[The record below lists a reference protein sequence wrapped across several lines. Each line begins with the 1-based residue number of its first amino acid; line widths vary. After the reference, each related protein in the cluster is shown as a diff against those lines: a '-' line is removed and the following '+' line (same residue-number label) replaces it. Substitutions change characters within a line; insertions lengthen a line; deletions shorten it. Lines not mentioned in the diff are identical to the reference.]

1 MSKRIGLLQRIQSSL
16 SARISLWTVLFA
28 ALVFSTAL
36 LVLGVRSRRTVREE
50 AFKTASQVLDNTVYR
65 VNDILESVELVAD
78 NMEWLIYKNLDNPD
92 AMLEISHNVV
102 QGNSFLNGCSISF
115 EPYFYPQKGR
125 YFSAYS
131 NNNGRYVYTT
141 QEGEDDYQYFYL
153 NWYMLPKLLQQPVW
167 TEPYSD
173 QEIADEG
180 KMSLEMTVSYC
191 KPLIGND
198 GIFIGVLSL
207 DVSLKWFSDMI
218 SDVKPYKDSYAFL
231 IGRGGTYLVHPD
243 PDKLFYETLF
253 TPALVGEAPPEQI
266 QLGKDM
272 LDWKEGAYQF
282 KEKGKA
288 ASYVFFKPLMHT
300 GWSIAIVCPVY
311 SIFGGFNRLRNVMLL
326 NILIGLLLQFLVLYK
341 VISKLLRP
349 LKHLAGHAE
358 TIASGNFDITLP
370 PMDRTDEI
378 GVLNRSFRYMQSSL
392 ITYIDELTQST
403 AKRERIEGELQIA
416 RDIQMGMVPRVFP
429 AFPERRDIDMYAD
442 MFPAKEVGGDLYDY
456 FIQDEKLYFCI
467 GDVSGKGVPAS
478 LFMAVARNLFRVVA
492 GQGMTPEEVARQIN
506 DTISRDNQQMM
517 FITLFIGLID
527 LRSGSFHF
535 CNCGHNPPIVLS
547 RSGAAPHFLDCHP
560 NVPVGV
566 AQGFVFQG
574 QCLENFRDTP
584 LLMYTD
590 GLTEAEDADH
600 QLLGEDR
607 VMEALSATPYT
618 NAANTVLLLLDTV
631 HAHVKDAEQSDDLT
645 LLCINTL

>member
-1 MSKRIGLLQRIQSSL
+1 MSKIGLLQRIQSSL

-28 ALVFSTAL
+28 ALVFNAAL
-36 LVLGVRSRRTVREE
+36 LVLGVRSRRAVKEE
-50 AFKTASQVLDNTVYR
+50 AFKTANQVLDNTVYR

-78 NMEWLIYKNLDNPD
+78 NMEWLIYENLDKPD
-92 AMLEISHNVV
+92 AMLEISHNIV

-115 EPYFYPQKGR
+115 EPYFFPQKGQ

-141 QEGEDDYQYFYL
+141 QEGGEDYQYFYL
-153 NWYMLPKLLQQPVW
+153 NWYMLPKLLQQPCW

-173 QEIADEG
+173 QEEGDE
-180 KMSLEMTVSYC
+180 KNMSLEMIVSYC

-198 GIFIGVLSL
+198 GSFIGVLTL
-207 DVSLKWFSDMI
+207 DVSLQWFSDMI

-243 PDKLFYETLF
+243 EEKLFYESLF
-253 TPALVGEAPPEQI
+253 TPALVGQAPPEQI

-272 LDWKEGAYQF
+272 LEWKKGMYRF
-282 KEKGKA
+282 KLDGDKQH
-288 ASYVFFKPLMHT
+288 YVFFTPLMHT
-300 GWSIAIVCPVY
+300 GWSIAIVCPEY
-311 SIFGGFNRLRNVMLL
+311 AIFGGFNRLRNVMLL
-326 NILIGLLLQFLVLYK
+326 NILFGLLLQFFVLYK
-341 VISKLLRP
+341 VIDKQLRP
-349 LKHLAGHAE
+349 LTHLAGHAE
-358 TIASGNFDITLP
+358 TIASGNFDVTLP

-392 ITYIDELTQST
+392 VNYIDELTQST
-403 AKRERIEGELQIA
+403 AKRERIEGELRIA
-416 RDIQMGMVPRVFP
+416 RNIQMGMVPRVFP
-429 AFPERRDIDMYAD
+429 AFPERKDIDMYAD
-442 MFPAKEVGGDLYDY
+442 IFPAKEVGGDLYDY

-478 LFMAVARNLFRVVA
+478 LFMAVARNLFRVLA
-492 GQGMTPEEVARQIN
+492 GQGLQPEEVARQIN
-506 DTISRDNQQMM
+506 DTVAQNNQQMM

-527 LRSGSFHF
+527 LRSGSFRF

-547 RSGAAPHFLDCHP
+547 KDGAAPRFLDCES

-566 AQGFVFQG
+566 APGFEFKG
-574 QCLENFRDTP
+574 QSIGHFRDTP

-600 QLLGEDR
+600 KLLGEDR
-607 VMEALSATPYT
+607 VMEALSATAYT
-618 NAANTVLLLLDTV
+618 NAASAVAMLLDAV